1 MLFAVAAP
9 SGTGKTSIVKE
20 ILNQN
25 PDLLFSVSATT
36 RKKRANEID
45 GKDYF
50 FISEEEFKQ
59 KISEGDFIEYE
70 VVFGNDYYGSLK
82 SVVDGYIKT
91 KVNVIFDLD
100 VKGALSLKNYY
111 QDFIVL
117 IFIKPPDKDSVINR
131 LKGRGTETE
140 EQINGR
146 LARFDLEMSKI
157 NEFDY
162 IVLNDNL
169 NDAVK
174 QVNDLILKFKNKE
187 SKNIKEQ

>member
-70 VVFGNDYYGSLK
+70 VVFSNDYYGTLK

-91 KVNVIFDLD
+91 KMNVIFDLD
-100 VKGALSLKNYY
+100 VKGAISLKNYY
-111 QDFIVL
+111 EDFIVL

-131 LKGRGTETE
+131 LKSRGTETE